1 MNEDQT
7 PVSVA
12 LAQDGPPLGVNPSRS
27 FAAAAFNP
35 YGMLLEV
42 FAASFPGH
50 ASGFQPPTTF
60 QWAPH
65 LGPLTWG
72 EIGQPGPAAVMRVF
86 RRWLEGLPG
95 QPIFV
100 ASLGGSESSGSQPPV
115 FLSWYLNLFA
125 EEGFRPPA
133 VVDCQAVAMGLL
145 GRDYLGSGE
154 GQWPEEWFKV
164 VGQPLTPPE
173 LGQVGL
179 DQLVGAA
186 IGQGRA
192 FCAMGT
198 EAELLRSRRPPAE
211 RARPE

>member
-1 MNEDQT
+1 
-7 PVSVA
+7 
-12 LAQDGPPLGVNPSRS
+12 
-27 FAAAAFNP
+27 
-35 YGMLLEV
+35 
-42 FAASFPGH
+42 
-50 ASGFQPPTTF
+50 
-60 QWAPH
+60 
-65 LGPLTWG
+65 
-72 EIGQPGPAAVMRVF
+72 MRVF

-164 VGQPLTPPE
+164 VGQPLIPPD
-173 LGQVGL
+173 LGQVSL
-179 DQLVGAA
+179 DELVGAA

-192 FCAMGT
+192 FCAMGN
-198 EAELLRSRRPPAE
+198 EAELLRSRRTPAE